1 MSLTEFE
8 LIEKYFSSH
17 KNARSDVIVSIGD
30 DAAIVHVPPE
40 KELVVSTDTLIEG
53 VHFPIETSPEDIGY
67 KALAVNL
74 SDFSAMGA
82 EPAWLTLA
90 LTLPRADDEWL
101 KRFSQ
106 GLFELIEKYSLQLIG
121 GDTTRGP
128 LSITIQL
135 MGFVSPG
142 RALRREGAMPGD
154 IIYVTGTLG
163 DAGLALLDKN
173 QPMNL
178 NATQRIELNNRLQRP
193 TPRLEIAKQLQGFAS
208 SAIDLSDGLGGDLQ
222 HILNRSHVGATVY
235 VEKLPRS
242 KTLLELV
249 STHESIRLAL
259 SAGDDYELC
268 FTAPEKA
275 SEEILAI
282 SKHCSVNCVAIGN
295 IEQEPGLRWINADGK
310 PYILTSQSYQH
321 FST

>member
-1 MSLTEFE
+1 MLLTEFE
-8 LIEKYFSSH
+8 LIENYFSSH
-17 KNARSDVIVSIGD
+17 KNARSDVIVGIGD
-30 DAAIVHVPPE
+30 DAAIVRVPPE
-40 KELVVSTDTLIEG
+40 KELVVSTDTLIAG
-53 VHFPIETSPEDIGY
+53 VHFPTETSPEDIGY

-74 SDFSAMGA
+74 SDFAAMGA

-90 LTLPRADDEWL
+90 LTIPTADGEWL

-106 GLFELIEKYSLQLIG
+106 GLFELIDKYSMQLIG

-135 MGFVSPG
+135 MGLVSPG
-142 RALRREGAMPGD
+142 RALHREGAMPGD

-163 DAGLALLDKN
+163 DAGLALLEK
-173 QPMNL
+173 QHPMNL
-178 NATQRIELNNRLQRP
+178 NATQRSELHTRLNRP
-193 TPRLEIAKQLQGFAS
+193 TPRIEFGNQLQGIAS
-208 SAIDLSDGLGGDLQ
+208 SAIDLSDGLSGDLQ

-242 KTLLELV
+242 KSVLEAV
-249 STHESIRLAL
+249 STNENIGLAL

-275 SEEILAI
+275 NAEILAI
-282 SKHCSVNCVAIGN
+282 SKNCLVSCVAIGI
-295 IEQEPGLRWINADGK
+295 IEREPGLRWINADGK
-310 PYILTSQSYQH
+310 PYILPSQSYQH
-321 FST
+321 F